1 MKTIGVVA
9 MREDTGIFF
18 KTQLDSLFEGE
29 IKVNRYALGSA
40 EEKISIQEEEL
51 LVFAS
56 QDSYSEKDRKMQFSC
71 PTILANRSLNYK
83 FLGERIVK

>member
-1 MKTIGVVA
+1 MVYNLFHIPLFHVTEWEASAMKTIGVVA

-40 EEKISIQEEEL
+40 EEKISIQEE
-51 LVFAS
+51 S
-56 QDSYSEKDRKMQFSC
+56 KR
-71 PTILANRSLNYK
+71 
-83 FLGERIVK
+83 